1 MDDEPTATEEQLIAI
16 AQGALELAREGDD
29 VRLAANVDAGVPVD
43 LTDADG
49 NTLLML
55 AASHGHAAAV
65 RELAVRGADVNR
77 LNDRDQ
83 TPLTGAVTKGESDVV
98 AVLVEYGADP
108 DLGTPSARDS
118 AAKLGRPELF
128 G

>member
-1 MDDEPTATEEQLIAI
+1 MDDEPTDTEEQLIAI

-43 LTDADG
+43 LADVDG
-49 NTLLML
+49 HTPLVL
-55 AASHGHAAAV
+55 AASHGPAAAV

-77 LNDRDQ
+77 LDDSGR
-83 TPLTGAVTKGESDVV
+83 TPLAGAVTKGESDVV

-108 DLGTPSARDS
+108 DLGTPSAREA
-118 AAKLGRPELF
+118 AAKSGRPELF

>member
-43 LTDADG
+43 LADVDG

-55 AASHGHAAAV
+55 AAFHGHAAAV
-65 RELAVRGADVNR
+65 RELAERGADVNR
-77 LNDRDQ
+77 LDDSGR
-83 TPLTGAVTKGESDVV
+83 TPLAGAVTKGESDVV

-108 DLGTPSARDS
+108 DLGTPSAREA
-118 AAKLGRPELF
+118 AAKSGRPGLF

>member
-1 MDDEPTATEEQLIAI
+1 MDEEPTATEEQLIAI

-43 LTDADG
+43 LTDVDG

-65 RELAVRGADVNR
+65 RELAGRGAAVNR
-77 LNDRDQ
+77 LNDRGQ
-83 TPLTGAVTKGESDVV
+83 TPLAGAVTNGASDVV
-98 AVLVEYGADP
+98 VVLVEYGADP
-108 DLGTPSARDS
+108 DLGTPSARDT